1 MNATQRR
8 LEGKVALIV
17 GAGQTPGPKMGNGRA
32 TALLF
37 AREGAQ
43 VLAADQ
49 NIASAE
55 ETVALIQSEGGS
67 AAAVETDVTDESSI
81 QRAVHDCTQRWNR
94 LDILHNNVGI
104 SVAGGDAP
112 VTEIT
117 VEAFDRIMAVNLRSV
132 VLACKHA
139 LPIMRDQGSG
149 VILTISSIAALVILY
164 SSAQAGSIRI
174 GTEGAY
180 PPWNAKDESGKLI
193 GFEVELAGWLCIY
206 MKADCTLVE
215 QDWDGMIPG
224 LIMRKYDAIMAG
236 MSITD
241 ERMKTINFSQGYA
254 DEVASLAVMKG
265 SSLEG
270 MDTPKAI
277 NLSTGGGAAKKALK
291 TLTAALAGKTIGV
304 QTATIHQNFLE
315 SGDVGNVKVRTYKT
329 QDEVN
334 LDLAAGRIDAALA
347 AAVAFTDYAE
357 KSGKPVVLVGPTFS
371 GGAFGNGVGVGIR
384 KADTQLLEDFNKAI
398 DSARKSGKISELAI
412 RWFGFDASM

>member
-1 MNATQRR
+1 MKNICKFF
-8 LEGKVALIV
+8 LSSLVALVLISS
-17 GAGQTPGPKMGNGRA
+17 
-32 TALLF
+32 TAL
-37 AREGAQ
+37 
-43 VLAADQ
+43 ADK
-49 NIASAE
+49 I
-55 ETVALIQSEGGS
+55 
-67 AAAVETDVTDESSI
+67 
-81 QRAVHDCTQRWNR
+81 
-94 LDILHNNVGI
+94 
-104 SVAGGDAP
+104 
-112 VTEIT
+112 
-117 VEAFDRIMAVNLRSV
+117 
-132 VLACKHA
+132 K
-139 LPIMRDQGSG
+139 
-149 VILTISSIAALVILY
+149 
-164 SSAQAGSIRI
+164 I

-193 GFEVELAGWLCIY
+193 GFEVELANFLCIY
-206 MKADCTLVE
+206 MEADCTIVE

-224 LIMRKYDAIMAG
+224 LVMRKYDAIMAG

-277 NLSTGGGAAKKALK
+277 NLSTGGGDVKKALK

-315 SGDVGNVKVRTYKT
+315 SGDVGSVKIKTYKT

-384 KADTQLLEDFNKAI
+384 KDDTDLLNKFNKAI
-398 DSARKSGKISELAI
+398 NVARKNGKISELAI
-412 RWFGFDASM
+412 KWFGFDASM

>member
-1 MNATQRR
+1 M
-8 LEGKVALIV
+8 K
-17 GAGQTPGPKMGNGRA
+17 
-32 TALLF
+32 
-37 AREGAQ
+37 
-43 VLAADQ
+43 
-49 NIASAE
+49 NIFKFFLS
-55 ETVALIQSEGGS
+55 
-67 AAAVETDVTDESSI
+67 
-81 QRAVHDCTQRWNR
+81 
-94 LDILHNNVGI
+94 
-104 SVAGGDAP
+104 SVA
-112 VTEIT
+112 
-117 VEAFDRIMAVNLRSV
+117 
-132 VLACKHA
+132 A
-139 LPIMRDQGSG
+139 LMIFF
-149 VILTISSIAALVILY
+149 
-164 SSAQAGSIRI
+164 SSAQADSIRI

-193 GFEVELAGWLCIY
+193 GFEVELANWLCIY

-265 SSLEG
+265 SPLEG

-277 NLSTGGGAAKKALK
+277 NLSTGGGDVKKALK

-315 SGDVGNVKVRTYKT
+315 SGDVGDVKIRTYKT

-357 KSGKPVVLVGPTFS
+357 KSGKAVVLVGPTFS

-384 KADTQLLEDFNKAI
+384 KDDTDLLKKFNKAI
-398 DSARKSGKISELAI
+398 NQARKSGKLSELAI
-412 RWFGFDASM
+412 KWFGFDASM